1 MHSAIHCCFFT
12 ILTGIAESIAKQ
24 VQRTNEE
31 LEARR
36 EAITKERARRPRK
49 VRSRPASSTQQKPV
63 PGADGSPP
71 SPPEDLNIE
80 ELDDEIKQLR
90 DDKDEELAKDSE
102 LGMEVANHTNN
113 ETALDIQEQ
122 KDPATIG
129 TRATQAWSARTR
141 KKSIQ
146 LPLRNSDFACIQN
159 RKVPTYGSEASIAE
173 DLEKVES
180 SSGSSS
186 KQS

>member
-1 MHSAIHCCFFT
+1 M
-12 ILTGIAESIAKQ
+12 TGIAESIAKQ

-49 VRSRPASSTQQKPV
+49 VRSRPASSRQQKPV
-63 PGADGSPP
+63 PGADSSPP
-71 SPPEDLNIE
+71 SPHEDLNIE
-80 ELDDEIKQLR
+80 ESDDEIKQLR
-90 DDKDEELAKDSE
+90 GNKDEELVKDAE
-102 LGMEVANHTNN
+102 LGMEPAKLTNI
-113 ETALDIQEQ
+113 ETALSIQEQ
-122 KDPATIG
+122 KAAATIG
-129 TRATQAWSARTR
+129 SRATHAWSGRAR

-146 LPLRNSDFACIQN
+146 LPLRNSDFACFEN
-159 RKVPTYGSEASIAE
+159 RKVSTYGSEASIAE
-173 DLEKVES
+173 DTEKVERS